1 MFQNTVRKNAANTV
15 TLKRNKPI
23 PPVEQ
28 SNKNKTLFKTVVGD
42 APKARVGED
51 QGGFQAK
58 TTVTAWTHADKK
70 FQARKGIKSYQEDPL
85 YKKLMTKFADVDTT
99 PGKKKKETPAEFW
112 TRANAVSKA
121 AAARKYKSKYD
132 LDTKQGQADY
142 KAEAPASF
150 DLADQAQFGD
160 TFDTKKYD
168 ADAGPGNE
176 AKRIE
181 AQARRDQLEREMRQW
196 NTVGRGR
203 GKGRK
208 KKKKGPHNCKPNCI
222 CRVRR
227 RKYG

>member
-1 MFQNTVRKNAANTV
+1 MFANTVRRNAGNSV

-28 SNKNKTLFKTVVGD
+28 SNKNKTLFKTIVGD
-42 APKARVGED
+42 APRARVGEN
-51 QGGFQAK
+51 QGEFQPR
-58 TTVTAWTHADKK
+58 TTVTAWTHADRK
-70 FQARKGIKSYQEDPL
+70 FEARKGIKKYQEDPL
-85 YKKLMTKFADVDTT
+85 YKKLMIKFGDS
-99 PGKKKKETPAEFW
+99 GKKKKETPAEFW
-112 TRANAVSKA
+112 ARANAVSKA

-132 LDTKQGQADY
+132 LDTKQGQFEYTA
-142 KAEAPASF
+142 AAPAKSF
-150 DLADQAQFGD
+150 SLADQAQFGD
-160 TFDTKKYD
+160 TFDSKKYD
-168 ADAGPGNE
+168 PDPGATE

-181 AQARRDQLEREMRQW
+181 AQARRDQLDREMRQW
-196 NTVGRGR
+196 NTVKGSGK